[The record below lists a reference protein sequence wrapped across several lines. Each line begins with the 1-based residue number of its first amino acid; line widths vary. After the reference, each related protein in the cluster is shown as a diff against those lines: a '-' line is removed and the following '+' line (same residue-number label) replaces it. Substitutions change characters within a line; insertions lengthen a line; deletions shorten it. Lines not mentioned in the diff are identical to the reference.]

1 MNEINLIYFNRCNNF
16 GDELSPFI
24 IASLVDKNKYKLIL
38 NQKNKNKNIIGIG
51 SYIHSAV
58 NNSFIYG
65 SGIRT
70 NPSIERNSHKYNNL
84 NVCAVRGPLT
94 KKILENKKIYVPNIF
109 GDPALLLSKFYTPI
123 IISNLNNKIGI
134 IPHYSNYKEYLNLDK
149 DVYCLINPTDKW
161 ENVINN
167 LYSCKYIISSSLHGL
182 ICSDAYSKPN
192 IWLDEF
198 PLAEGDFKFKDY
210 FLSQGRS
217 YIKINNLNEFK
228 EENLYKDGNK
238 IDLDKLINAFPFR

>member
-1 MNEINLIYFNRCNNF
+1 MNEINLIYFNRRNNF

-24 IASLVDKNKYKLIL
+24 IAYLVNKNKYKLIF
-38 NQKNKNKNIIGIG
+38 NEKNKDINIIGIG
-51 SYIHSAV
+51 SYIHCAV
-58 NNSFIYG
+58 NKSFIYG

-70 NPSIERNSHKYNNL
+70 NPPIENLHKYNNL

-94 KKILENKKIYVPNIF
+94 KKFLENKNIYVPDIF
-109 GDPALLLSKFYTPI
+109 GDPALLLPKFYIPI
-123 IISNLNNKIGI
+123 IDTNLSNKIGI
-134 IPHYSNYKEYLNLDK
+134 IPHYSNYNKYLNLDK
-149 DVYCLINPTDKW
+149 NIYHLINPTDKW
-161 ENVINN
+161 EIVINN

-182 ICSDAYSKPN
+182 ICSDAYNKQN

-198 PLAEGDFKFKDY
+198 PLAEGDFKFRDY

-238 IDLDKLINAFPFR
+238 INLDKLIDAFPFR